1 MGRQTISFVATDEL
15 ADWLENESQ
24 NRMTTISS
32 AAQQLLVEK
41 YREAQQNGAE
51 ASQNG
56 SAGAD
61 DLEAVLE
68 EHEDAWYVP
77 DSDNHEYAVYDSED
91 RRRYYKTRQG
101 AAKAVERWHSG

>member
-15 ADWLENESQ
+15 AEWLENESE

-41 YREAQQNGAE
+41 YREQQNEGAE
-51 ASQNG
+51 ASQGG

-61 DLEAVLE
+61 DLGAVFE
-68 EHEDAWYVP
+68 ENEDAWYIP
-77 DSDNHEYAVYDSED
+77 DSDEYQYAVYDPDD
-91 RRRYYKTRQG
+91 RRRYYKTKSS
-101 AAKAVERWHSG
+101 AAEAIERWHVD